1 MLRSFSSFW
10 RGIVRK
16 RPLRALRASVAPK
29 RCEKRTAVY
38 RDEKRYKLYVM
49 TIKQITDVIERFA
62 PLEWQESYDNAGL
75 IVGRPD
81 DEVHKALLA
90 VDVTEEVLDEA
101 EAEGCDLVITHHPIV
116 FRALKRFNSADPV
129 ERCVERA
136 IRSRIA
142 LYACHTNLDSAPGGM
157 SWRLAEMLGVG
168 NLRVLQP
175 SEAGDGA
182 GFGAVGELP
191 EMVDTLEFMRIIQ
204 RRLEV
209 SVVRYSDIA
218 TSEVRRVAVCTGA
231 GASLIGE
238 ARRAGADIYITAD
251 MKYNDFMTPDKALT
265 VADIGHFESEYC
277 AIQLIFDIL
286 SKNLCTFAVRKSERS
301 RNPVNYLV

>member
-1 MLRSFSSFW
+1 MKIR
-10 RGIVRK
+10 
-16 RPLRALRASVAPK
+16 
-29 RCEKRTAVY
+29 
-38 RDEKRYKLYVM
+38 
-49 TIKQITDVIERFA
+49 QITEVIERFA
-62 PLEWQESYDNAGL
+62 PLGWQESYDNAGL

-101 EAEGCDLVITHHPIV
+101 EAEGCDIVLTHHPIV
-116 FRALKRFNSADPV
+116 FHALKRFNSADPV
-129 ERCVERA
+129 QRCVERA

-168 NLRVLQP
+168 KLEVLQP
-175 SEAGDGA
+175 SEAGEGV
-182 GFGAVGELP
+182 GFGVVGELP
-191 EMVDTLEFMRIIQ
+191 ESADTVEFMQLIQ

-209 SVVRYSDIA
+209 KAIRHSDIA
-218 TSEVRRVAVCTGA
+218 TSAVRRVAVCTGA
-231 GASLIGE
+231 GASLIGD

-251 MKYNDFMTPDKALT
+251 LKYNDFMTPDKALT

-277 AIQLIFDIL
+277 AIELLFDIL

>member
-1 MLRSFSSFW
+1 MLIR
-10 RGIVRK
+10 
-16 RPLRALRASVAPK
+16 
-29 RCEKRTAVY
+29 
-38 RDEKRYKLYVM
+38 
-49 TIKQITDVIERFA
+49 QITDVIERFA

-175 SEAGDGA
+175 SETGDGA
-182 GFGAVGELP
+182 GFGVVGELP
-191 EMVDTLEFMRIIQ
+191 EAIDTVEFMRIIQ

-218 TSEVRRVAVCTGA
+218 TSGVRRVAVCT
-231 GASLIGE
+231 
-238 ARRAGADIYITAD
+238 GADIYITAD
-251 MKYNDFMTPDKALT
+251 MKYNDFMAPDKALT

>member
-1 MLRSFSSFW
+1 M
-10 RGIVRK
+10 I
-16 RPLRALRASVAPK
+16 
-29 RCEKRTAVY
+29 
-38 RDEKRYKLYVM
+38 
-49 TIKQITDVIERFA
+49 IKQITDIIERFA

-157 SWRLAEMLGVG
+157 SWAWGTFG
-168 NLRVLQP
+168 SSSLRRP
-175 SEAGDGA
+175 GTARGS
-182 GFGAVGELP
+182 
-191 EMVDTLEFMRIIQ
+191 
-204 RRLEV
+204 
-209 SVVRYSDIA
+209 
-218 TSEVRRVAVCTGA
+218 
-231 GASLIGE
+231 ASWANCRKPL
-238 ARRAGADIYITAD
+238 
-251 MKYNDFMTPDKALT
+251 TPW
-265 VADIGHFESEYC
+265 
-277 AIQLIFDIL
+277 
-286 SKNLCTFAVRKSERS
+286 NLCGSSNGGLR
-301 RNPVNYLV
+301 

>member
-1 MLRSFSSFW
+1 M
-10 RGIVRK
+10 I
-16 RPLRALRASVAPK
+16 
-29 RCEKRTAVY
+29 
-38 RDEKRYKLYVM
+38 
-49 TIKQITDVIERFA
+49 IKQITDVIERFA

-75 IVGRPD
+75 IVGRSD

-175 SEAGDGA
+175 SETGDGA
-182 GFGAVGELP
+182 GFGVVGELP
-191 EMVDTLEFMRIIQ
+191 EAVDTVEFMRIIQ

-218 TSEVRRVAVCTGA
+218 TSGVRRVAVCTGA
-231 GASLIGE
+231 GA
-238 ARRAGADIYITAD
+238 Y
-251 MKYNDFMTPDKALT
+251 
-265 VADIGHFESEYC
+265 
-277 AIQLIFDIL
+277 
-286 SKNLCTFAVRKSERS
+286 
-301 RNPVNYLV
+301 

>member
-1 MLRSFSSFW
+1 MGLR
-10 RGIVRK
+10 
-16 RPLRALRASVAPK
+16 LRRAYSRRA
-29 RCEKRTAVY
+29 AVFANLTHPPNP
-38 RDEKRYKLYVM
+38 RLGGGLMDKMDEKTRIFMK
-49 TIKQITDVIERFA
+49 ISEITSIIERFA
-62 PLEWQESYDNAGL
+62 PLGWQESYDNAGL

-101 EAEGCDLVITHHPIV
+101 EAEGCDIVLTHHPIV
-116 FRALKRFNSADPV
+116 FHALKRFNSADPV
-129 ERCVERA
+129 QRCVERA

-168 NLRVLQP
+168 ELEVLQP
-175 SEAGDGA
+175 SEAGVGV
-182 GFGAVGELP
+182 GFGVVGELP
-191 EMVDTLEFMRIIQ
+191 EAVDTVEFMRFIQ
-204 RRLEV
+204 QRIGVKAIRH
-209 SVVRYSDIA
+209 SDTA
-218 TSEVRRVAVCTGA
+218 TSAVRRVAVCTGA
-231 GASLIGE
+231 GASLIGD

-251 MKYNDFMTPDKALT
+251 LKYNDFMAPDKALT

-277 AIQLIFDIL
+277 AIELLFDIL